1 MKSIK
6 TIKKGIW
13 LLLCGGLAACQIFEF
28 PQVPDPKAVKLKVLT
43 YNVWHG
49 LSQATFK
56 MKELEPPGQK
66 EDRIQWQI
74 TQIKARDPDIIF
86 LQEVNPVSRLAKRLA
101 SALGER
107 YSYVFH
113 RDNCGT
119 SLFNVGLPINL
130 QSGLVVL
137 VKQPLRIRKLE
148 AVKLSGSFGG
158 CEGVA
163 TFQLAE
169 FRYALL
175 TRIFHPDFGSFYGVN
190 THLHHGPE
198 WTKMMRDQI
207 FEWDKEGGLTSSQRD
222 ELVAAIDEAGQRRK
236 NELDVLFQH
245 LEEWATHS
253 EDPVV
258 LAGDF
263 NLKPDS
269 HTYKNIL
276 DHNFKD
282 VMGQS
287 MTPYT
292 FDTQANQEN
301 HRHTRHLKLPV
312 PIFKSEKIK
321 TWFQTHYLLE
331 PRRIDYIF
339 VTPGVD
345 FESSQLFG
353 TEKSPKGITGSDHFG
368 VITDITLN
376 PPSLD
381 PESG

>member
-1 MKSIK
+1 MKAVQ
-6 TIKKGIW
+6 TIKAGIL
-13 LLLCGGLAACQIFEF
+13 LLLCGGMFACQVPEF
-28 PQVPDPKAVKLKVLT
+28 PRVSDPQPVQLKVLT

-56 MKELEPPGQK
+56 MRELEPPGQK
-66 EDRIQWQI
+66 EARIQWQI
-74 TQIKARDPDIIF
+74 TQIKALDPDIVF
-86 LQEVNPVSRLAKRLA
+86 LQEVNPVSALSQRLAD
-101 SALGER
+101 ALGQR

-119 SLFNVGLPINL
+119 SLFNVGLPVNL
-130 QSGLVVL
+130 QSGLVVM
-137 VKQPLRIRKLE
+137 VKQPLQVRKLE
-148 AVKLSGSFGG
+148 AIKLSGGFGG

-175 TRIFHPDFGSFYGVN
+175 ARVFHPDFGSFYGVS

-198 WTKMMRDQI
+198 WTQKMRDQI
-207 FEWDKEGGLTSSQRD
+207 SEWDKEGVLTPDQKQK
-222 ELVAAIDEAGQRRK
+222 LVEAIDQGVKRRK
-236 NELDVLFQH
+236 QELEVLFHH
-245 LEEWATHS
+245 LSEWTARSEE
-253 EDPVV
+253 PVL

-269 HTYKNIL
+269 QTYQSIL
-276 DHNFKD
+276 NQNFKD

-287 MTPYT
+287 LTPYT

-312 PIFKSEKIK
+312 PVFESEEIK

-339 VTPGVD
+339 VSPGVS
-345 FESSQLFG
+345 FESPRLFG
-353 TEKSPKGITGSDHFG
+353 TEKSPTTGLTGSDHFG
-368 VITDITLN
+368 VTADITLN
-376 PPSLD
+376 PP
-381 PESG
+381 